1 MLSIR
6 ISELNLIIMIVSS
19 AACLCFRSAL
29 PLMKFKFSNFTNRR
43 FSQFSNV
50 FSAVFFCPAYVS
62 EALRADKNEMK
73 KNYLASG
80 RTGLAGHNYEL

>member
-50 FSAVFFCPAYVS
+50 FSAVFFPAYIS
-62 EALRADKNEMK
+62 EALRADKNKMK
-73 KNYLASG
+73 KKI
-80 RTGLAGHNYEL
+80 T

>member
-50 FSAVFFCPAYVS
+50 FSAVFFFPAYVS
-62 EALRADKNEMK
+62 E
-73 KNYLASG
+73 NYLASG